1 MSAAK
6 LVKLG
11 AQVEVEAGL
20 GPGAVLPTTPISKP
34 AQPSPPTAR
43 RSSVLRR
50 HGSAPA
56 QTAGGGNRAGSSPV
70 RVHASLLDPFNE
82 KELIQKFAER
92 GISAISMELIPRTT
106 RAQKMDVLSSQAN
119 LGGYEAVIL
128 AARHANKIFPMMTT
142 AAGTI
147 LPAKV
152 FIIGVGVAGLQ
163 AIATAKRLG
172 AKVTAYDTRPVV
184 EEQVKSLGAQ
194 FFKIDLGETGQTKD
208 GYAKALTEEQIQ
220 KQRDAMK
227 KTCGDSDVVITAA
240 QVFGRR
246 APILVTAE
254 MLNAMK
260 PGSVVVDLAV
270 ETGGNVEG
278 VVYDQVTDRNG
289 VKIVGIANLPGARA
303 AACQPGLFRKPHEP
317 DRGILGQAEQK
328 FRPQA
333 RRRNH
338 QGLPGHAR
346 RQNRERKTRRQTQLS
361 PMDTNIL
368 FIFILSIFIG
378 FEVISKVPSML
389 HTPLMSGTNAIHGI
403 ILFGGILVLADA
415 ATPLARTLGFVA
427 VIFGSANVFG
437 GFMVTDRMLQMFK
450 KKKK

>member
-1 MSAAK
+1 
-6 LVKLG
+6 
-11 AQVEVEAGL
+11 
-20 GPGAVLPTTPISKP
+20 
-34 AQPSPPTAR
+34 
-43 RSSVLRR
+43 
-50 HGSAPA
+50 
-56 QTAGGGNRAGSSPV
+56 
-70 RVHASLLDPFNE
+70 
-82 KELIQKFAER
+82 LIQKFAEC
-92 GISAISMELIPRTT
+92 GISSISMELIPRTT

-128 AARHANKIFPMMTT
+128 AARYANKIFPMMTT

-208 GYAKALTEEQIQ
+208 GYAKALTEEQVQ

-227 KTCGDSDVVITAA
+227 KTCGESDVVITAA

-246 APILVTAE
+246 APVLVTAE

-289 VKIVGIANLPGARA
+289 VKIVGIANLPGRA
-303 AACQPGLFRKPHEP
+303 PLHASQVYAANLVSLVEEFWDK
-317 DRGILGQAEQK
+317 
-328 FRPQA
+328 
-333 RRRNH
+333 
-338 QGLPGHAR
+338 
-346 RQNRERKTRRQTQLS
+346 QNKNFVLKLDDEIIKGCLVT
-361 PMDTNIL
+361 
-368 FIFILSIFIG
+368 
-378 FEVISKVPSML
+378 
-389 HTPLMSGTNAIHGI
+389 HGGRI
-403 ILFGGILVLADA
+403 VNEKLA
-415 ATPLARTLGFVA
+415 G
-427 VIFGSANVFG
+427 
-437 GFMVTDRMLQMFK
+437 K
-450 KKKK
+450 